1 MSNVGYIGNK
11 KIEVSSVKAIISA
24 LTIATIIFIG
34 VSATLGS
41 GAQQTEA
48 EKVARTYMTAF
59 FHSDIDIAVS
69 LMHPVILEQQKAN
82 IAKAYD
88 EAKKQGKEKELRSS
102 FEHIGN
108 LDSLLQLPTP
118 EFWSTLM
125 KKDRERAPAQNLEAM
140 KKSVV
145 KVIGSETIK
154 ENTVKVK
161 LQITT
166 PTGKGESKQE
176 GAILLS
182 LYNGKWRVVEGAK

>member
-1 MSNVGYIGNK
+1 MK
-11 KIEVSSVKAIISA
+11 TMISA
-24 LTIATIIFIG
+24 LTL
-34 VSATLGS
+34 ATLILVGASPILGS
-41 GAQQTEA
+41 DTQPTEA

-59 FHSDIDIAVS
+59 FHGDIDNAVS

-82 IAKAYD
+82 IAKAYE
-88 EAKKQGKEKELRSS
+88 EAKKKGKEKEFRES
-102 FEHIGN
+102 FKHIGDV
-108 LDSLLQLPTP
+108 DSLLKLPAP

-125 KKDRERAPAQNLEAM
+125 KKDRERAAAQNLEAM

-145 KVIGSETIK
+145 KVIGSETTK

-161 LQITT
+161 LQITI
-166 PTGKGESKQE
+166 PTATGETKQE